1 MIFAKNNLEFYLKIY
16 GYKYKQHVY
25 PIEIHWWSSFAS
37 KTRRIYFSKRNF
49 TDFNQHRMA
58 DFNQHRIDLI
68 KKIPWM
74 MEENT
79 ELKTTTCNIY
89 IERNSE
95 QPCYNYQKWHTA
107 IGGTVCTWNFTCSP
121 SKTCSLALFC
131 GAVAIRFYDLCKLPH
146 ISNHAKTCN
155 RFLSFIDFVV
165 DIHIRPMQHSAGFLF
180 YWKTKSHRMGSKNR
194 KCICVSLLWS
204 LFFEYAFRTLFI
216 FM

>member
-1 MIFAKNNLEFYLKIY
+1 
-16 GYKYKQHVY
+16 
-25 PIEIHWWSSFAS
+25 
-37 KTRRIYFSKRNF
+37 
-49 TDFNQHRMA
+49 
-58 DFNQHRIDLI
+58 
-68 KKIPWM
+68 M

-95 QPCYNYQKWHTA
+95 QPCYDYRKWHKS
-107 IGGTVCTWNFTCSP
+107 IEGTVCTWNFTCSP

-146 ISNHAKTCN
+146 ISNHVKTCN

-180 YWKTKSHRMGSKNR
+180 SLRKKKSGIAWAVKIESVFVCHCYDYCFLSM
-194 KCICVSLLWS
+194 
-204 LFFEYAFRTLFI
+204 LFALFS
-216 FM
+216 FSCS